1 MRMNRTELS
10 KKLKIARIES
20 GLKQEEIADLM
31 NLPISA
37 ISVIEKGT
45 RKVEVIELIKFAEFY
60 SKPVEWFFNEKGP
73 TNYRRWYDKDK
84 KLSEAIDL
92 LHNAPI
98 KYQKSCAYAI
108 IGFLKESGLTRK

>member
-1 MRMNRTELS
+1 MDRIELS

-20 GLKQEEIADLM
+20 GLKQEEIAELM
-31 NLPISA
+31 GLPISG

-45 RKVEVIELIKFAEFY
+45 RKVDVLELIKFAQYY
-60 SKPVEWFFNEKGP
+60 SKPIEWFFYDEKEN

-84 KLSEAIDL
+84 KLAEALDL
-92 LHNAPI
+92 LHKAPV

-108 IGFLKESGLTRK
+108 IGFLKESGLTK